1 MEKEKFWENSMYAV
15 IVLLVIGQMTV
26 GWLFY
31 VGQGAYLIGNII
43 NVLRDFKMNRP
54 KADKIKNLLFTA
66 ITIGLIMLRML
77 NVMQQKINTNYL
89 SINKERKIKYD

>member
-15 IVLLVIGQMTV
+15 IVLLVIGQITV

-77 NVMQQKINTNYL
+77 KVM
-89 SINKERKIKYD
+89 

>member
-15 IVLLVIGQMTV
+15 IVLLVIGQITV

-77 NVMQQKINTNYL
+77 NVM
-89 SINKERKIKYD
+89 

>member
-43 NVLRDFKMNRP
+43 GVLRDFKMDRP

-77 NVMQQKINTNYL
+77 NVM
-89 SINKERKIKYD
+89 

>member
-15 IVLLVIGQMTV
+15 IVLLVIGQITV

-43 NVLRDFKMNRP
+43 SVLRDFKMDRP

-77 NVMQQKINTNYL
+77 NVM
-89 SINKERKIKYD
+89 

>member
-15 IVLLVIGQMTV
+15 IVLLVIGQITV

-31 VGQGAYLIGNII
+31 VGQGAYLVGNII
-43 NVLRDFKMNRP
+43 SLLRDFKMDRP

-66 ITIGLIMLRML
+66 ITIGLIMLRAF
-77 NVMQQKINTNYL
+77 NVM
-89 SINKERKIKYD
+89 

>member
-15 IVLLVIGQMTV
+15 IVLLVIGQITV

-77 NVMQQKINTNYL
+77 NVMQTKINTKL
-89 SINKERKIKYD
+89 LIN

>member
-31 VGQGAYLIGNII
+31 VGQSAYLIGNII

-77 NVMQQKINTNYL
+77 NVMQTKDKHQLLIN
-89 SINKERKIKYD
+89 

>member
-15 IVLLVIGQMTV
+15 IVLLVIGQITV

-66 ITIGLIMLRML
+66 ITIGLIMLRMS
-77 NVMQQKINTNYL
+77 NVM
-89 SINKERKIKYD
+89 

>member
-15 IVLLVIGQMTV
+15 IVLLVIGQITV

-31 VGQGAYLIGNII
+31 VGQGAYLVGNII
-43 NVLRDFKMNRP
+43 SVLRDFKMDRP
-54 KADKIKNLLFTA
+54 KADKIKNLLFAA

-77 NVMQQKINTNYL
+77 NVM
-89 SINKERKIKYD
+89 

>member
-15 IVLLVIGQMTV
+15 IVLLVIGQITV

-43 NVLRDFKMNRP
+43 GVLRDFKMDRP

-77 NVMQQKINTNYL
+77 NVM
-89 SINKERKIKYD
+89 

>member
-15 IVLLVIGQMTV
+15 IVLLVIGQITV

-31 VGQGAYLIGNII
+31 VGQGAYLVGNII
-43 NVLRDFKMNRP
+43 NVLRDFKMDRP
-54 KADKIKNLLFTA
+54 KADKIKSLLFAA

-77 NVMQQKINTNYL
+77 NVM
-89 SINKERKIKYD
+89 

>member
-43 NVLRDFKMNRP
+43 NVLRDFKMDRP

-77 NVMQQKINTNYL
+77 NVM
-89 SINKERKIKYD
+89 

>member
-15 IVLLVIGQMTV
+15 IVLLVIGQITV

-43 NVLRDFKMNRP
+43 SVLRDFKMNRP
-54 KADKIKNLLFTA
+54 KSDKIKNLLFAA

-77 NVMQQKINTNYL
+77 NVM
-89 SINKERKIKYD
+89 

>member
-15 IVLLVIGQMTV
+15 IVLLVIGQITV

-43 NVLRDFKMNRP
+43 SVLRDFKM
-54 KADKIKNLLFTA
+54 DLLFAA

-77 NVMQQKINTNYL
+77 NVM
-89 SINKERKIKYD
+89 

>member
-15 IVLLVIGQMTV
+15 IVLLVIGQITV

-43 NVLRDFKMNRP
+43 SVLRDFKMDRP
-54 KADKIKNLLFTA
+54 KADKIKNLLFVA

-77 NVMQQKINTNYL
+77 SVM
-89 SINKERKIKYD
+89 

>member
-15 IVLLVIGQMTV
+15 IVLLVIGQITV

-66 ITIGLIMLRML
+66 ITVGLIMLKML
-77 NVMQQKINTNYL
+77 NVM
-89 SINKERKIKYD
+89 

>member
-15 IVLLVIGQMTV
+15 IILLVIGQMTV

-43 NVLRDFKMNRP
+43 NVVRDFKMDRP

-77 NVMQQKINTNYL
+77 NVM
-89 SINKERKIKYD
+89 

>member
-15 IVLLVIGQMTV
+15 IVLLVIGQITV

-43 NVLRDFKMNRP
+43 SVLRDFKMDRP

-77 NVMQQKINTNYL
+77 SVM
-89 SINKERKIKYD
+89 

>member
-15 IVLLVIGQMTV
+15 IVLLVIGQITV

-66 ITIGLIMLRML
+66 ITIGLIMLRIL
-77 NVMQQKINTNYL
+77 NVM
-89 SINKERKIKYD
+89 

>member
-15 IVLLVIGQMTV
+15 IILLVIGQITV

-43 NVLRDFKMNRP
+43 SVLRDFKMNRP
-54 KADKIKNLLFTA
+54 KSDKIKNLLFAA

-77 NVMQQKINTNYL
+77 NVM
-89 SINKERKIKYD
+89 

>member
-77 NVMQQKINTNYL
+77 NVMQTKDKHKLLIN
-89 SINKERKIKYD
+89 